1 MIGFCPVCGSAA
13 HRPVVSLPAVPVSI
27 NAQVTPQDAPHV
39 RRGDIDLVVC
49 GHCAHMYNRSF
60 DDGLL
65 DYDASYENTLHY
77 SRRFQEFATG
87 LAQRLVTE
95 HDLAGAS
102 VGELGSGPG
111 HFLSMLCD
119 AGAGTGLG
127 WDPSYDAGRLGA
139 PSHADVR
146 ISTDRFPDDGS
157 RPVRLA
163 LSQHVLEH
171 LHDPVGAL
179 VAQRRAVADG
189 GVVYT
194 EVPNGRLMQEH
205 GAVWDLIYEHLS
217 YFVPTSLELACRRA
231 GLRTTSL
238 GSAFDDQF
246 LWCEAVS
253 DGAGNASERASVLP
267 SDPAVVECA
276 VGSAVQFGEE
286 AARRISEARTDLSVL
301 ADDGPVVLWG
311 AGSKGMTYLN
321 VVQDATPEAAPVAGV
336 IDVNPRKIGAGVPG
350 TPYTITSPA
359 SLTEL
364 KPRTVLVANPA
375 YLDEIRDD
383 LTELGLDAEVL
394 PLWE

>member
-1 MIGFCPVCGSAA
+1 
-13 HRPVVSLPAVPVSI
+13 VVSLPTVPVSI
-27 NAQVTPQDAPHV
+27 NAQVTPQEAPDV
-39 RRGDIDLVVC
+39 VRGDIDLVVC
-49 GHCAHMYNRSF
+49 EHCAHMYNRSF

-95 HDLAGAS
+95 HHLAGAS

-119 AGAGTGLG
+119 AGAGSGLG

-139 PSHADVR
+139 PSHPDVR

-171 LHDPVGAL
+171 LHDPVAAL
-179 VAQRRAVADG
+179 IAQRRAVADDG

-217 YFVPTSLELACRRA
+217 YFVPTSLELACRCA
-231 GLRTTSL
+231 GLRATSL

-253 DGAGNASERASVLP
+253 DGAGDAASADRASVLP
-267 SDPAVVECA
+267 SDPAA
-276 VGSAVQFGEE
+276 VDGAVDAAVRFGEE
-286 AARRISEARTDLSVL
+286 AARRIAEARRSLSEL

-321 VVQDATPEAAPVAGV
+321 VVQDGTGEAAPVAGV

-350 TPYTITSPA
+350 TAYTITAPA

-364 KPRTVLVANPA
+364 KPRTVLAANPA
-375 YLDEIRDD
+375 YLGEIGED
-383 LTELGLDAEVL
+383 LDALGLDAEVL